1 MELLLCSAM
10 NKRTVRQGDP
20 TVAVAYL
27 RVSTDEQA
35 LGLEAQR
42 NSIEAWAKARGV
54 NVAAWCID
62 EGVSG
67 GVALEARP
75 ELARALVLLREHR
88 AGALVV
94 AKRDRLARDVIIA
107 AMVEKLAADVGAA
120 VLSVAGEGSDET
132 DDPSSQLLR
141 RMVDAFAEYER
152 AMIAMRTR
160 NALAAKRK
168 RGEIIGGVPPWGFRL
183 SEDRRSWVP
192 DEREQQMLAL
202 VRELRGQGQGVRPI
216 ARALDAAGFKTR
228 NGRKVVHSS
237 VVKMLQAM
245 DRGRAAA

>member
-1 MELLLCSAM
+1 M
-10 NKRTVRQGDP
+10 NMRAVRKGDP

-27 RVSTDEQA
+27 RVSTDDQA

-42 NSIEAWAKARGV
+42 AAIDAWAKARAV
-54 NVAAWCID
+54 TVVEWCID
-62 EGVSG
+62 QGVSG
-67 GVALEARP
+67 GAALEARP
-75 ELARALVLLREHR
+75 ELARALVRLSELQ
-88 AGALVV
+88 AGVLIV
-94 AKRDRLARDVIIA
+94 AKRDRLARDVIVA
-107 AMVEKLAADVGAA
+107 ALVEKLAANGGAV
-120 VLSVAGEGSDET
+120 VLSAAGEGSDTT

-168 RGEIIGGVPPWGFRL
+168 RGEIIGGVPPWGYRL
-183 SEDRRSWVP
+183 SEDRHSWVV

-202 VRELRGQGQGVRPI
+202 VRELRAQGKGVRPI
-216 ARALDAAGFKTR
+216 ARALDAAGFRTR
-228 NGRKVVHSS
+228 NGRAVVHSS

-245 DRGRAAA
+245 ERARAAA

>member
-1 MELLLCSAM
+1 M
-10 NKRTVRQGDP
+10 NKRTVRHGDP

-42 NSIEAWAKARGV
+42 AAIDAWASARGV
-54 NVAAWCID
+54 NIVEWCTD

-67 GVALEARP
+67 GAALEARP
-75 ELARALVLLREHR
+75 DLARALVRLKDHR
-88 AGALVV
+88 AGALIV
-94 AKRDRLARDVIIA
+94 AKRDRLARDVIVA
-107 AMVEKLAADVGAA
+107 AMVEKLAANVGAV
-120 VLSVAGEGSDET
+120 VLSAAGEGSDST

-168 RGEIIGGVPPWGFRL
+168 RGEIIGGVPPWGYRL
-183 SEDRRSWVP
+183 SEDRSSWVP

-202 VRELRGQGQGVRPI
+202 VRELRAQGQGMRPI
-216 ARALDAAGFKTR
+216 ARALDAAGFRTR

-245 DRGRAAA
+245 ERNRAAA